1 MGARMDIVRS
11 VYALRWVAPV
21 VFVGG
26 MVVLVLGCVVQGK
39 GGADLGRLGTTMTVV
54 AALRIGYLARTD
66 NARLT
71 FRYLRCAKRTEPVA
85 AAIRRDG
92 AQ

>member
-1 MGARMDIVRS
+1 MGVVRAVS
-11 VYALRWVAPV
+11 ALRWIAPT

-26 MVVLVLGCVVQGK
+26 MVVLILGCVVQGK

-54 AALRIGYLARTD
+54 AALRIGHLARTD

-85 AAIRRDG
+85 AAPRRDG